1 MSKSPTD
8 VVASYFEAMR
18 GGKAKLQELL
28 AQFADDATYI
38 EPFSGQTRTHEGLQ
52 AITTCLTQSL
62 DNRPP
67 DMTLEVDRVDV
78 DDDVVRSQW
87 TCASP
92 AFPGPMQGED
102 TCTVRQ
108 GKIQRLEVVFK

>member
-1 MSKSPTD
+1 MPKSPTD
-8 VVASYFEAMR
+8 VAASYFEAMR
-18 GGKAKLQELL
+18 GGEAKLQELL
-28 AQFADDATYI
+28 AHFADDATYV
-38 EPFSGQTRTHEGLQ
+38 EPFSGETRTHEGLQ

-62 DNRPP
+62 ENRPP
-67 DMTLEVDRVDV
+67 DMTLEVNRVDV
-78 DDDVVRSQW
+78 DGDVVRSQW

-92 AFPGPMQGED
+92 AFPHPMPGED